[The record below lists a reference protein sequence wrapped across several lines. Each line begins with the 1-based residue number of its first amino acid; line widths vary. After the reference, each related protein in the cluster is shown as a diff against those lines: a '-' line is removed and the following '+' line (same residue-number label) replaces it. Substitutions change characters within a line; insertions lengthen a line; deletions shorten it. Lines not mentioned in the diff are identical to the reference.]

1 MNKKQSKK
9 LKKSP
14 KKNFLFQSF
23 GLGTILL
30 TAFSMFSSGFS
41 SWVINNYDSSAS
53 ATIEVNGAEVKD
65 LSDYIGEVSGKNNS
79 LTKYNSYG
87 FLYDNEFVYSCNAR
101 VYWAFDVKSFS
112 ADYSTLSVSKINFT
126 LDLSYDESKD
136 SSSYTFISHFSG
148 ASIYSAS
155 LDSVPTSYKFTPISL
170 DMMTPSTSI
179 SFAVEKTY
187 SELTNNYFY
196 IFVDYYFNA
205 ESKSEFDKMY
215 SNELSGSVSSF
226 LKSSMNAEIIL

>member
-1 MNKKQSKK
+1 M
-9 LKKSP
+9 
-14 KKNFLFQSF
+14 
-23 GLGTILL
+23 
-30 TAFSMFSSGFS
+30 
-41 SWVINNYDSSAS
+41 
-53 ATIEVNGAEVKD
+53 
-65 LSDYIGEVSGKNNS
+65 SGKNNS
-79 LTKYNSYG
+79 LTKYNLYG

-101 VYWAFDVKSFS
+101 VYWAFDVKSFR

-136 SSSYTFISHFSG
+136 SSSYTFISHFYE

-155 LDSVPTSYKFTPISL
+155 LDSVPTSYEFTSISL
-170 DMMTPSTSI
+170 DMMTTSSTSI

-205 ESKSEFDKMY
+205 ESKSKFDTMY
-215 SNELSGSVSSF
+215 SKELSGSVSSF